1 MSKKGPVLVVAAHP
15 DDEVLGC
22 GGTIA
27 GLAQH
32 GYRVDIGIL
41 GEGVTSRYESREKA
55 PVDETAQIREQA
67 HRAARLLGAGDLRMF
82 QLPDNRF
89 DTVPL
94 IEIIK
99 LVNGLLEDLQP
110 DLILTHHGGD
120 LNVDHRRTFQAVLTA
135 CRPQPGFHHPD
146 LYSFY
151 VPSSTEWGDGAI
163 LPPFIPD
170 TYVDVEKTLD
180 LKVQALSC
188 YPSEVRDSPHPR
200 SLEGI
205 RITARYWGNRAGLQA
220 AEPFSLVRRIWKIDH
235 E

>member
-1 MSKKGPVLVVAAHP
+1 MKKLLVVAAHP
-15 DDEVLGC
+15 DDEVIGC
-22 GGTIA
+22 GATSALLIRQGWT
-27 GLAQH
+27 G
-32 GYRVDIGIL
+32 RTMIL
-41 GEGVTSRYESREKA
+41 GEGL
-55 PVDETAQIREQA
+55 
-67 HRAARLLGAGDLRMF
+67 AARRGGSRDHEQLREEGRNANRILGMEDLVWH
-82 QLPDNRF
+82 QLPDNAF
-89 DTVPL
+89 DSVPL
-94 IEIIK
+94 LNIIQ
-99 LVNGLLEDLQP
+99 LVEEEVQRSSP

-180 LKVQALSC
+180 LKVKALSC

>member
-1 MSKKGPVLVVAAHP
+1 M
-15 DDEVLGC
+15 
-22 GGTIA
+22 
-27 GLAQH
+27 
-32 GYRVDIGIL
+32 IL
-41 GEGVTSRYESREKA
+41 GEGL
-55 PVDETAQIREQA
+55 
-67 HRAARLLGAGDLRMF
+67 AARRGGSRDHEQLREEGRNANRILGMEDLVWH
-82 QLPDNRF
+82 QLPDNAF
-89 DTVPL
+89 DSVPL
-94 IEIIK
+94 LNIIQ
-99 LVNGLLEDLQP
+99 LVEEEVQRSSP

-180 LKVQALSC
+180 LKVKALSC